1 MDETTHRK
9 CNVCQGTGW
18 IPLDGVSQALV
29 LMGAKLERAKSLR
42 QKILVVCEK
51 PMSAMA
57 VRSLL
62 TRYDKS
68 IDGDW
73 VHYNILNM
81 EEEGLL
87 YFDPHKERYVANGVD
102 DETR

>member
-29 LMGAKLERAKSLR
+29 IMGARLERAKSLR

-51 PMSAMA
+51 PMTAMA

-62 TRYDKS
+62 TRYDKA

-87 YFDPHKERYVANGVD
+87 IHHENTDRYVAKGGENAA
-102 DETR
+102 